1 MLPKRARPFVSRWT
15 GEARIQ
21 VGINLRLPSGHLIN
35 AEHKERFFKKLRNR
49 SFFSFFDSALS
60 GCHSVPKPQ
69 PKKGKGMIHMIVRF
83 DPRPEDLQRL
93 QVGPIGPH
101 LPSFATLVSEQGY
114 CNVTGWLK
122 VRLVATLSRW
132 LQQRRVP
139 LRELNETR
147 IASFFNARWKRLKR
161 HVGDQTTMALLLR
174 HLREANVVPP
184 PPAPNS
190 DINLICVD
198 YEGFLLRER
207 SV

>member
-1 MLPKRARPFVSRWT
+1 
-15 GEARIQ
+15 
-21 VGINLRLPSGHLIN
+21 
-35 AEHKERFFKKLRNR
+35 
-49 SFFSFFDSALS
+49 
-60 GCHSVPKPQ
+60 
-69 PKKGKGMIHMIVRF
+69 MIHMIVRF

-147 IASFFNARWKRLKR
+147 ITSFFNDRWKRLKR
-161 HVGDQTTMALLLR
+161 HAFQAKR
-174 HLREANVVPP
+174 F
-184 PPAPNS
+184 
-190 DINLICVD
+190 I
-198 YEGFLLRER
+198 
-207 SV
+207 